1 MPPNPNEPTGT
12 GEAPPVAIA
21 LPPPAV
27 LPPLNALPPPL
38 GAVVQAKALRGA
50 KRAKRKPSAPA
61 AATLLPV
68 LITWNTVLE
77 FNAEVTEIW
86 SR

>member
-1 MPPNPNEPTGT
+1 
-12 GEAPPVAIA
+12 
-21 LPPPAV
+21 
-27 LPPLNALPPPL
+27 
-38 GAVVQAKALRGA
+38 
-50 KRAKRKPSAPA
+50 
-61 AATLLPV
+61 LLPV